1 MNKGKGTL
9 MQVELKQGIYWVG
22 AVDWN
27 IRDFHGYSTHKG
39 SSYNAYL
46 VVGEKIALVD
56 TVKAPFFA
64 EMMGRIKEIIPLE
77 KIDYLIVN
85 HVEMD
90 HSGSLPQFK
99 QALPHVEVLC
109 SPRAEEELKLHYGG
123 AIPLTVVKTGDVL
136 ELGGKTLTFVEVPM
150 VHWPDSMVTYVKEA
164 KVLLP
169 NDAFGQHI
177 ASTERFD
184 DELGWEAIR
193 PEAQKYYANIVMPY
207 GPQVL
212 KALEALQGIEI
223 EVIGP
228 SHGIIWRKYIPEITA
243 TYKRWAKGETE
254 KKALVVYDTMWGSTE
269 LMAKAILRGLVEEGI
284 PTKVYRLGVSD
295 NSDIVQ
301 EVLETRGLVLGSP
314 TLNNGV
320 FPSVAEFSTYIKG
333 LRPKGRIAAVFGSYG
348 WGKGSVAK
356 ALTADLQ
363 AAGMEVAEEL
373 QVQFVPQQ
381 DALQRCEELGRRMAK
396 RIKEGT

>member
-1 MNKGKGTL
+1 MK
-9 MQVELKQGIYWVG
+9 VELKKGIYWVG
-22 AVDWN
+22 AIDWN

-46 VVGEKIALVD
+46 VVGEKTALVD

-64 EMMGRIKEIIPLE
+64 EMMGRIREVIPPE
-77 KIDYLIVN
+77 QIDYLIVN

-90 HSGSLPQFK
+90 HSGSLPALK
-99 QALPHVEVLC
+99 DALPKVEIVC
-109 SPRAEEELKLHYGG
+109 STRAEAELKLHYGG
-123 AIPLTVVKTGDVL
+123 TIPVTVVKTGDIL
-136 ELGGKTLTFVEVPM
+136 KLGGKTLTFVEVPM
-150 VHWPDSMVTYVKEA
+150 VHWPDSMVTYIIEDKT
-164 KVLLP
+164 LLP

-184 DELGWEAIR
+184 DELGWDAIR
-193 PEAQKYYANIVMPY
+193 PEAAKYYANIVMPY
-207 GPQVL
+207 GAQVL
-212 KALEALQGIEI
+212 TALKALQGIEI

-228 SHGIIWRKYIPEITA
+228 SHGVIWRKYIPEIIA
-243 TYKRWAKGETE
+243 TYGTWAKGETG

-269 LMAKAILRGLVEEGI
+269 QMALAICRGLVEEGV
-284 PTKVYRLGVSD
+284 PTKVYRLRVSD

-301 EVLETRGLVLGSP
+301 EVLEARGFVLGSP

-348 WGKGSVAK
+348 WGKGTTTK
-356 ALTADLQ
+356 ALATDLQ
-363 AAGMEVAEEL
+363 TAGMEVMEEL
-373 QVQFVPQQ
+373 QVQFVPQR
-381 DALQRCEELGRRMAK
+381 DDLKRCEELGRRLAE
-396 RIKEGT
+396 RIKKP

>member
-1 MNKGKGTL
+1 MKT
-9 MQVELKQGIYWVG
+9 ELKKGIYWVG
-22 AVDWN
+22 AIDWN

-90 HSGSLPQFK
+90 HSGSLPLFK
-99 QALPHVEVLC
+99 QALPKVEVVC
-109 SPRAEEELKLHYGG
+109 SPRAEGELKLHYGG
-123 AIPLTVVKTGDVL
+123 TIPLQVVKTGDTL
-136 ELGGKTLTFVEVPM
+136 QLGGKTLTFVEIPM
-150 VHWPDSMVTYVKEA
+150 VHWPDSMVTYIKEA

-228 SHGIIWRKYIPEITA
+228 SHGIIWRRHIPEITA
-243 TYKRWAKGETE
+243 TYERWAKGETE
-254 KKALVVYDTMWGSTE
+254 QKALVVYDTMWGSTE
-269 LMAKAILRGLVEEGI
+269 QMAKAIYQGLVEEGVSA
-284 PTKVYRLGVSD
+284 KLYRLAISD

-301 EVLETRGLVLGSP
+301 ELLETRGLLLGSP

-320 FPSVAEFSTYIKG
+320 FPSVAEFSCYIKG

-348 WGKGSVAK
+348 WGKGAMTK
-356 ALTADLQ
+356 ALTADLK
-363 AAGMEVAEEL
+363 AAGMEVSEEL
-373 QVQFVPQQ
+373 QVQFVPDQ
-381 DALQRCEELGRRMAK
+381 DALKNCEALGRRVAQ
-396 RIKEGT
+396 RIKNPQ

>member
-1 MNKGKGTL
+1 MK
-9 MQVELKQGIYWVG
+9 VELKQGIYWVG

-46 VVGEKIALVD
+46 VVGEKTALVD

-64 EMMGRIKEIIPLE
+64 EMMGRISEIMPPE

-90 HSGSLPQFK
+90 HSGSLPQLK
-99 QALPHVEVLC
+99 QVLPHVKVLC

-123 AIPLTVVKTGDVL
+123 TIPLTVVKTGDAL

-184 DELGWEAIR
+184 DELGWEVIR

-212 KALEALQGIEI
+212 KALEALQGVEI

-243 TYKRWAKGETE
+243 TYERWAKGETE

-269 LMAKAILRGLVEEGI
+269 LMAKAILRGLVEEGV

-301 EVLETRGLVLGSP
+301 DLLEARGLALGSP
-314 TLNNGV
+314 TLNNGI

-348 WGKGSVAK
+348 WGKDAVTK
-356 ALTADLQ
+356 ALTADLK
-363 AAGMEVAEEL
+363 AAGMEVAEEM

-381 DALQRCEELGRRMAK
+381 EALQRCEELGRHMAQ

>member
-1 MNKGKGTL
+1 MKT
-9 MQVELKQGIYWVG
+9 ELKKGIYWVG
-22 AVDWN
+22 AIDWN
-27 IRDFHGYSTHKG
+27 IRNFHGYSTHKG

-64 EMMGRIKEIIPLE
+64 EMMGRIREVIPVE

-90 HSGSLPQFK
+90 HSGSMPLFK
-99 QALPHVEVLC
+99 QALPKVQVVC
-109 SPRAEEELKLHYGG
+109 SPRAEGELKLHYGG
-123 AIPLTVVKTGDVL
+123 TIPLQVVKTGDTL
-136 ELGGKTLTFVEVPM
+136 PLGGKTLTFVEIPM
-150 VHWPDSMVTYVKEA
+150 VHWPDSMATYIKEA

-193 PEAQKYYANIVMPY
+193 PEAAKYYANIVMPY
-207 GPQVL
+207 GPQVI

-228 SHGIIWRKYIPEITA
+228 SHGIIWRQYIPEIRA
-243 TYKRWAKGETE
+243 TYERWAKGETE

-269 LMAKAILRGLVEEGI
+269 QMAKAIYQGLAEEGV
-284 PTKVYRLGVSD
+284 PAKLYRLAVSD

-301 EVLETRGLVLGSP
+301 ELLEARGLLVGSP

-320 FPSVAEFSTYIKG
+320 LPSVAEFSTYIKG
-333 LRPKGRIAAVFGSYG
+333 LRPRGRIAAVFGSYG
-348 WGKGSVAK
+348 WGKGAATK

-363 AAGMEVAEEL
+363 VAGMEVDEEL
-373 QVQFVPQQ
+373 QVQFVPDQ
-381 DALQRCEELGRRMAK
+381 DALKHCEALGRRVAE
-396 RIKEGT
+396 RIKNPK

>member
-1 MNKGKGTL
+1 MK
-9 MQVELKQGIYWVG
+9 VELKKGIYWVG
-22 AVDWN
+22 AIDWN

-46 VVGEKIALVD
+46 VAGEKTALVD

-64 EMMGRIKEIIPLE
+64 EMMGRIQEVLPPE
-77 KIDYLIVN
+77 KIDYIIVN

-90 HSGSLPQFK
+90 HSGSLPLFK
-99 QALPHVEVLC
+99 EAFPKVEVVC
-109 SPRAEEELKLHYGG
+109 SPRAEGELKLHYGG
-123 AIPLTVVKTGDVL
+123 KIPLQVVKTGDTL
-136 ELGGKTLTFVEVPM
+136 DLGGKTLTFVEVPM

-184 DELGWEAIR
+184 DELGWDVIR

-212 KALEALQGIEI
+212 KALGSLQGIDI

-228 SHGIIWRKYIPEITA
+228 SHGVIWRKHIPEIVA
-243 TYKRWAKGETE
+243 TYERWAKGETE
-254 KKALVVYDTMWGSTE
+254 EKALVVYDTMWGSTE
-269 LMAKAILRGLVEEGI
+269 QMAKAIYRGLVEEGVT
-284 PTKVYRLGVSD
+284 TKLYRLGGSD
-295 NSDIVQ
+295 KSDIVK
-301 EVLETRGLVLGSP
+301 EVLEARGLVLGSP

-333 LRPKGRIAAVFGSYG
+333 LRPKGRVAAVFGSYG
-348 WGKGSVAK
+348 WGKGVTTK
-356 ALTADLQ
+356 ALAAELQ
-363 AAGMEVAEEL
+363 AAGMEVIEEL
-373 QVQFVPQQ
+373 QVQFVPQG
-381 DALQRCEELGRRMAK
+381 DALNHCEELGRRVAQ
-396 RIKEGT
+396 RIKKS

>member
-1 MNKGKGTL
+1 MKT
-9 MQVELKQGIYWVG
+9 ELKKGIYWVG
-22 AVDWN
+22 AIDWN
-27 IRDFHGYSTHKG
+27 IRNFHGYSTHKG

-64 EMMGRIKEIIPLE
+64 EMMGRIREVIPVE

-90 HSGSLPQFK
+90 HSGSMPLFK
-99 QALPHVEVLC
+99 QALPKVQVVC
-109 SPRAEEELKLHYGG
+109 SPRAEGELKLHYGG
-123 AIPLTVVKTGDVL
+123 TIPLQVVKTGDTL
-136 ELGGKTLTFVEVPM
+136 PLGGKTLTFVEIPM
-150 VHWPDSMVTYVKEA
+150 VHWPDSMATYIKEA

-193 PEAQKYYANIVMPY
+193 PEAAKYYANIVMPY
-207 GPQVL
+207 GPQVI

-228 SHGIIWRKYIPEITA
+228 SHGIIWRQYIPEIRA
-243 TYKRWAKGETE
+243 TYERWAKGETE

-269 LMAKAILRGLVEEGI
+269 QMAKAIYQGLAEEGVSA
-284 PTKVYRLGVSD
+284 KLYRLAVSD

-301 EVLETRGLVLGSP
+301 ELLEARGLLVGSP

-320 FPSVAEFSTYIKG
+320 LPSVAEFSTYIKG
-333 LRPKGRIAAVFGSYG
+333 LRPRGRIAAVFGSYG
-348 WGKGSVAK
+348 WGKGAATK

-363 AAGMEVAEEL
+363 VAGMEVDEEL
-373 QVQFVPQQ
+373 QVQFVPDQ
-381 DALQRCEELGRRMAK
+381 DALKHCEALGRRVAE
-396 RIKEGT
+396 RIKNPK

>member
-1 MNKGKGTL
+1 
-9 MQVELKQGIYWVG
+9 MQGESVKVALSKGIYWVG
-22 AVDWN
+22 AIDWN

-46 VVGEKIALVD
+46 VVGEKTALVD

-64 EMMGRIKEIIPLE
+64 EMMGRIREVMPPE
-77 KIDYLIVN
+77 KIDYVIVN

-90 HSGSLPQFK
+90 HSGSLPFLK
-99 QALPHVEVLC
+99 EALPNVEVLC
-109 SPRAEEELKLHYGG
+109 SPRAEEELRLHYGG
-123 AIPLTVVKTGDVL
+123 TIPVRVVKTGDTL
-136 ELGGKTLTFVEVPM
+136 ELGGKTLTFVEIPM

-184 DELGWEAIR
+184 DELGWDAIR
-193 PEAQKYYANIVMPY
+193 PEAAKYYANIVMPY

-223 EVIGP
+223 EAIGP
-228 SHGIIWRKYIPEITA
+228 SHGVIWRKYIPEIVA
-243 TYKRWAKGETE
+243 TYEQWAKGETE
-254 KKALVVYDTMWGSTE
+254 EKVLVVYDTMWGSTE
-269 LMAKAILRGLVEEGI
+269 LMAKAIGRGVAEEGVPI
-284 PTKVYRLGVSD
+284 ALYRLGCSD
-295 NSDIVQ
+295 RSDIVK
-301 EVLETRGLVLGSP
+301 EVLEARGMVLGSP

-320 FPSVAEFSTYIKG
+320 FPSVAAFSAYIKG

-348 WGKGSVAK
+348 WAKGATTKVLA
-356 ALTADLQ
+356 ADLRD
-363 AAGMEVAEEL
+363 AGMEVIEEL
-373 QVQFVPQQ
+373 QVRFVPHR
-381 DALQRCEELGRRMAK
+381 DALNQCEELGRQVAQ
-396 RIKEGT
+396 RIKKP

>member
-228 SHGIIWRKYIPEITA
+228 SHGIIWRRYIPEIVA
-243 TYKRWAKGETE
+243 TYERWAKGETE
-254 KKALVVYDTMWGSTE
+254 QRALVVYDTMWGSTE
-269 LMAKAILRGLVEEGI
+269 QMAKAIYQGIAEEGV
-284 PTKVYRLGVSD
+284 PAKLYRLAVSD

-301 EVLETRGLVLGSP
+301 ELLEARGLLVGSP

-333 LRPKGRIAAVFGSYG
+333 LRPRGRIAGVFGSYG
-348 WGKGSVAK
+348 WGKGAMAK
-356 ALTADLQ
+356 VLAADLQ
-363 AAGMEVAEEL
+363 AAGMEVMEEL
-373 QVQFVPQQ
+373 QVQFVPDQG
-381 DALQRCEELGRRMAK
+381 ALQQCEALGRRVAE
-396 RIKEGT
+396 RIKNHK

>member
-1 MNKGKGTL
+1 MK
-9 MQVELKQGIYWVG
+9 VELKQGIYWVG
-22 AVDWN
+22 AIDWN

-64 EMMGRIKEIIPLE
+64 EMMERIKEIIPLE

-90 HSGSLPQFK
+90 HSGSLPQLK

-109 SPRAEEELKLHYGG
+109 SPRAEGELKLHYGG
-123 AIPLTVVKTGDVL
+123 DIPVRVVKTGDIL
-136 ELGGKTLTFVEVPM
+136 NLGAKTLTFVEVPM
-150 VHWPDSMVTYVKEA
+150 VHWPDSMVTYIKEA

-184 DELGWEAIR
+184 DELGWETIR
-193 PEAQKYYANIVMPY
+193 LEAQKYYANIVMPY

-212 KALEALQGIEI
+212 KALEALQGIKI

-243 TYKRWAKGETE
+243 TYERWAKGETE
-254 KKALVVYDTMWGSTE
+254 KTALVVYDTMWGSTE

-284 PTKVYRLGVSD
+284 PTRLYRLGVSD
-295 NSDIVQ
+295 KSDIVQ
-301 EVLETRGLVLGSP
+301 EVLEARGLVLGSP

-348 WGKGSVAK
+348 WGKGAVTK

-363 AAGMEVAEEL
+363 AAGMEVMEEL
-373 QVQFVPQQ
+373 QVQFVPPQ
-381 DALQRCEELGRRMAK
+381 DDLQLCEELGRRLAE
-396 RIKEGT
+396 RIKKS